1 MVVRKKEHKSQEALF
16 AKISRVLDNFPS
28 VKLAYL
34 FGSAQ
39 SSLASRRNSDIDI
52 AVLFDHSTP
61 SLQLI
66 LELND
71 QLSTASGKRIDLV
84 ILNDS
89 SIRTRFEVI
98 KEGQIVICRDNDAR
112 IDFEQQAMARYY
124 DRRYY
129 DLRATRQQLER
140 WSKNGLL

>member
-1 MVVRKKEHKSQEALF
+1 MADRKKHHKNREALF
-16 AKISRVLDNFPS
+16 AKISRVLGDFPS

-34 FGSAQ
+34 FGSAL
-39 SSLASRRNSDIDI
+39 SDSASHRNSDIDI

-71 QLSTASGKRIDLV
+71 RLSTTSEKRVDLV

-98 KEGQIVICRDNDAR
+98 KEGQIVICGDNDAR
-112 IDFEQQAMARYY
+112 VDFEQHIMARYY

-129 DLRATRQQLER
+129 DLRATKQQLQDWR
-140 WSKNGLL
+140 KNGLL

>member
-1 MVVRKKEHKSQEALF
+1 MHKSREVF
-16 AKISRVLDNFPS
+16 FEEISRVLDDFPS
-28 VKLAYL
+28 IKLGYL
-34 FGSAQ
+34 FGPALSG
-39 SSLASRRNSDIDI
+39 LASRQKSDIDI

-71 QLSTASGKRIDLV
+71 KLTAALEKKIDLV

-98 KEGQIVICRDNDAR
+98 KEGQIVICKDNEAR

-129 DLRATRQQLER
+129 DLRATKQQLQD